1 MKLILVLH
9 LLSLAMTASCTEAPV
24 PDADAQLLTGIR
36 DHDKEI
42 GKPTGTV
49 LGQDADSVWYITL
62 SLDNREV
69 QIRIVPD
76 ERERW
81 KVPCTYVL
89 DNGEVIHHNCEGLYH
104 TPHYGKGLWKI
115 SEVRAG
121 LIRIERY
128 RDSTSYRPGPF
139 MPEVVLGKE
148 PMPYRLEYFSPD
160 YSRHLHTVELYASNP
175 YTKEKMPQIEIE
187 QFYEGEMG
195 FGYPAP
201 GDETAWLWTYS
212 GVFFFDNGYTGIT
225 YRLFRQNANR
235 ALLGITTTIFI
246 LDSTGRQ
253 IFRMPDVDMDI
264 VPVMVTKDGKYL
276 GTQLNTL
283 IDVQEYPRRLGMPGI
298 RIHNIH
304 SGEVVFEDKAK
315 SFFDDYEGPSEYR
328 NGLIRYRKKTSEM
341 EDTIDGL
348 QVIIDLEK
356 GVKYERLFSK
366 DEWTIVSHMPD
377 LLYSLKRGLLDMY
390 DFTPTKF

>member
-1 MKLILVLH
+1 MLVLH

-24 PDADAQLLTGIR
+24 PDADALLLTGIR

-42 GKPTGTV
+42 GNTTGTV
-49 LGQDADSVWYITL
+49 LGQDADSVRYITL

-104 TPHYGKGLWKI
+104 TPHNGKGRWKI

-160 YSRHLHTVELYASNP
+160 YSRHLRTVELYASNP

-253 IFRMPDVDMDI
+253 IFKMPDVDLDI

-304 SGEVVFEDKAK
+304 SGEVVFEDIDSAGTGYFQGPFQKA
-315 SFFDDYEGPSEYR
+315 SHLVFYSRRENLYDDSRTTYIFLDIELRKKYIGTFTKEQINSGIVSWSSTWEKIVESEY
-328 NGLIRYRKKTSEM
+328 
-341 EDTIDGL
+341 
-348 QVIIDLEK
+348 
-356 GVKYERLFSK
+356 
-366 DEWTIVSHMPD
+366 
-377 LLYSLKRGLLDMY
+377 
-390 DFTPTKF
+390 FTPTKF